1 MCAPFEVS
9 AYSMTNDNSSDT
21 KFISFSSFFRF
32 DFTLFLARSRALSLP
47 LVYVVVYMHDVS
59 TEPSASAAAA
69 AVSVLLVNITYTL
82 CLSLRVPACGSESA
96 RDEKERV
103 SLLFFNVHTHL
114 LHRVVYRGNYEL
126 HGCMFICIMFACGYG
141 SNVYPYGWLV
151 MLCMDKRNTHN
162 HLNIHFCLL
171 IDGYSFTLG
180 PITTL
185 LHSKSFAL
193 CFFFH
198 FEEKFP

>member
-32 DFTLFLARSRALSLP
+32 DFTLFLARSRVLSLP

-59 TEPSASAAAA
+59 TEPLLLLLLLW
-69 AVSVLLVNITYTL
+69 VCLVNITYTL

-162 HLNIHFCLL
+162 HLNIHIRLL